1 MQIAP
6 YLMFNGN
13 CEEALNFYASCLDG
27 QIQGLMRFEGSPAE
41 EMSESKQDVLHAT
54 FVAKELMFMA
64 SDGGKNAPTET
75 DGGKVHLSLNF
86 DSVEE
91 EEKVYNALAEGGRQT
106 MPLAD
111 TFWGARFGMLTD
123 KFGINWMFNY
133 DKPGQHP
140 EEHQ

>member
-13 CEEALNFYASCLDG
+13 CEEALNFYAQALNG
-27 QIQGLMRFEGSPAE
+27 KIENLMRFEGSPAE
-41 EMSESKQDVLHAT
+41 EMSDNKQDVLHAT
-54 FVAKELMFMA
+54 FVADGIMFMA
-64 SDGGKNAPTET
+64 SDGGKNAPVET
-75 DGGKVHLSLNF
+75 DGGRVHLSLDFN
-86 DSVEE
+86 SVEE
-91 EEKVYNALAEGGRQT
+91 EEKIYIALSEGGRQT

-133 DKPGQHP
+133 DKPGQKP
-140 EEHQ
+140 DQQ